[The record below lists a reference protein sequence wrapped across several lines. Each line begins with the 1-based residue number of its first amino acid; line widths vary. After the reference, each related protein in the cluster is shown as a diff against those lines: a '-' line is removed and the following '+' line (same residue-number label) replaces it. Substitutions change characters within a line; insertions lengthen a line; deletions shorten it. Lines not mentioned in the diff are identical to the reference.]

1 MKNRFLYFLLLLP
14 TGVFAQFKEVPMNLT
29 TSTGDLKG
37 ALIIPENAM
46 SYPVVI
52 LLPGSGPTDRN
63 GNSIAGVKANSYR
76 LIAEGLAQ
84 QGIATLLIDKRGIGA
99 SKASLKTEAG
109 LLFDDYVKDA
119 VGWIQMLRKTKGIK
133 AVFIAGHSEGSLI
146 GMLAAEKTKVQG
158 YISIAGPARSA
169 DEILV
174 EQLGRMAPQL
184 RSMADSLLKRLKNGE
199 KLDSVPP
206 NLYFLLRPS
215 IQPYIK
221 NWIHYTP
228 CAELKKLKIPTLI
241 IQGTTDIQVASHEAE
256 QLAIC
261 QPKASLKVIEG
272 MNHVLKTSVNDL
284 KENKATYTNPVLPLS
299 DHLIETI
306 STFVQEN
313 N

>member
-1 MKNRFLYFLLLLP
+1 MKKRFLYFILLSP
-14 TGVFAQFKEVPMNLT
+14 IVVFAQFKEVAMNLT

-37 ALIIPENAM
+37 ALIIPENAF
-46 SYPVVI
+46 SYPAVL

-76 LIAEGLAQ
+76 LLAEGLTK

-99 SKASLKTEAG
+99 SKASLKTETG

-119 VGWIQMLRKTKGIK
+119 IGWINMLRKTKGVK

-146 GMLAAEKTKVQG
+146 GMLAAQKTKTRG

-169 DEILV
+169 DEIIV

-184 RSMADSLLKRLKNGE
+184 RSMADSLLKRLKNGG

-221 NWIHYTP
+221 NWINYSP

-241 IQGTTDIQVASHEAE
+241 IQGTTDIQVATKESE
-256 QLAIC
+256 QLAVC
-261 QPKASLKVIEG
+261 QPKASLKIIEG
-272 MNHVLKTSVNDL
+272 MNHVLKTSGNDL

-306 STFVQEN
+306 STFIQEN